1 MQVDME
7 GRGCWPVGLLSCDLR
22 SELPQRVAAPQLEA
36 LIGLITETLQ
46 RVEVIT
52 VNLLVVPI
60 GKRYF
65 NPGAMAP
72 LIYAA
77 LYLEEAQL
85 VFNIFF
91 H

>member
-1 MQVDME
+1 MLAC
-7 GRGCWPVGLLSCDLR
+7 RSAVGLKGTCDLR

-36 LIGLITETLQ
+36 LITETLQ

-72 LIYAA
+72 LVYAA
-77 LYLEEAQL
+77 LYLEEEAQL

>member
-1 MQVDME
+1 MKF
-7 GRGCWPVGLLSCDLR
+7 SCPIRVLPPFVKDLR

-36 LIGLITETLQ
+36 LITETLQ

-72 LIYAA
+72 LVYAA
-77 LYLEEAQL
+77 LYLEEAQ
-85 VFNIFF
+85 FGFSISCN
-91 H
+91 